1 MNWLLLYLVTKFL
14 SLPLIFRAETSSSS
28 ICIPHFV
35 LYRTGLNVNGLLTWP
50 EEWTVE
56 VQKKKIGAGH
66 KGRTL
71 YLDKEDEFNSAN
83 CPWQIHD
90 TLQCAG
96 SHFVVAMLPM
106 PIASS
111 TALSGWNPQVSMLTV
126 WLKEKKEK
134 INQVKTQAYCW
145 HKNCAAESC
154 QSFCEA
160 GVLLLWI
167 SLGMV

>member
-90 TLQCAG
+90 TLQCADLILSLLCSPCQLQAAQHSQAG
-96 SHFVVAMLPM
+96 IHKSLCWQYGWKKRRKRSIRLKPR
-106 PIASS
+106 PIAGIKIVLQRVAKASVKQGFCF
-111 TALSGWNPQVSMLTV
+111 SGSV
-126 WLKEKKEK
+126 
-134 INQVKTQAYCW
+134 
-145 HKNCAAESC
+145 
-154 QSFCEA
+154 
-160 GVLLLWI
+160 
-167 SLGMV
+167 